1 MYPKILI
8 GSERKGLRVGE
19 GEGRGGGGR
28 GKGER
33 RGKRREG
40 EETGGEDKREGGAKR
55 GEEMRSALL
64 NYKELYHRPKKEI
77 RYILLQKS
85 TSFIAVNDLL

>member
-1 MYPKILI
+1 MK
-8 GSERKGLRVGE
+8 ERVLEWERGRGE
-19 GEGRGGGGR
+19 GEGGGGE
-28 GKGER
+28 ER
-33 RGKRREG
+33 KEK
-40 EETGGEDKREGGAKR
+40 GGEAKR
-55 GEEMRSALL
+55 GKEMGSALL

>member
-1 MYPKILI
+1 MK
-8 GSERKGLRVGE
+8 ERVLE
-19 GEGRGGGGR
+19 WGRGR
-28 GKGER
+28 GKGE
-33 RGKRREG
+33 GGGG
-40 EETGGEDKREGGAKR
+40 EERKEKGGGRDGRGGEEGGGAKR

>member
-19 GEGRGGGGR
+19 GEGRGEGGGGR
-28 GKGER
+28 GRGEE
-33 RGKRREG
+33 REG
-40 EETGGEDKREGGAKR
+40 RGGQEGRPRGEAKR

-64 NYKELYHRPKKEI
+64 NHKELYHRPKKEI

>member
-1 MYPKILI
+1 MYPKILN

-19 GEGRGGGGR
+19 GEGRGGGRR

-40 EETGGEDKREGGAKR
+40 RPRGEAKR